1 MKPQLEAIFQK
12 FASTEEHVETLVHIF
27 LHLTKQDE
35 QVIFWI
41 HHYKILFSIVGLLSP
56 NQSGTRLQHLAIFF
70 CAQLVQ
76 YSPIYRVALKNMDV
90 VNMVLFN
97 LQSVPTD
104 IEVDINYIESFN
116 FLVWSFINPTLK
128 GVEDIIEQIFPLLL
142 LFAVKFV
149 DINSQFLLSILFRS
163 A

>member
-1 MKPQLEAIFQK
+1 
-12 FASTEEHVETLVHIF
+12 
-27 LHLTKQDE
+27 
-35 QVIFWI
+35 
-41 HHYKILFSIVGLLSP
+41 
-56 NQSGTRLQHLAIFF
+56 
-70 CAQLVQ
+70 
-76 YSPIYRVALKNMDV
+76 MDV